1 MPLVYADTS
10 VLFALFHP
18 RDQFSRLVTGAIQD
32 RAIDFVYWSFLRFE
46 LRHAL
51 RQARTDVH
59 GEAAWNGLR
68 AGERTQARLRWQS
81 DLHAESII
89 ESADE
94 LSAQSASDF
103 SAAGADF
110 LHLAAARRLHLLSA
124 LDAFWTCDS
133 EQSKAAKSIR
143 LKARLFSL

>member
-10 VLFALFHP
+10 VLFAMYHP
-18 RDQFSRLVTGAIQD
+18 RDQFSRVVTVALQD

-51 RQARTDVH
+51 RQARTDIH

-68 AGERTQARLRWQS
+68 ASERTQARLRWQP
-81 DLHAESII
+81 DLHADSII

-94 LSAQSASDF
+94 LSAEFASDF

-110 LHLAAARRLHLLSA
+110 LHLAAARRLHLLSQVNV
-124 LDAFWTCDS
+124 FWTCDA
-133 EQSKAAKSIR
+133 EQARAAKAIG
-143 LKARLFSL
+143 LKSRHFTL